1 MMVASLQGGTLFRTM
16 RLLDNRFYWWLSRLS
31 SYLLLSGLWLLCS
44 SLIVTLFPA
53 TAAMFA
59 VFRAW
64 QDNPDDAFYG
74 PFFARFRSS
83 FLPDFLLGLLWL
95 LIPALLAVNFILL
108 PQLALWLRPL
118 LFALVLLGAV
128 LYLAAS
134 VFLFPLR
141 VSTTLGPWA
150 AARTALILG
159 MTQLGTTALCTGV
172 LLLTAVAFWLFPAS
186 LLLSV
191 AAAGHVTYRLCQRRL
206 KAIFT

>member
-1 MMVASLQGGTLFRTM
+1 M
-16 RLLDNRFYWWLSRLS
+16 RLLDSRFYWWAGRLS

-44 SLIVTLFPA
+44 SLIVTLIPA
-53 TAAMFA
+53 TTAMFA

-64 QDNPDDAFYG
+64 QDNPDDAFYL
-74 PFFARFRSS
+74 PFFARFRAA
-83 FLPDFLLGLLWL
+83 FLPDFLLGLFWL
-95 LIPALLAVNFILL
+95 LIPGLLALNFILL
-108 PQLALWLRPL
+108 PQVALWLRPP
-118 LFALVLLGAV
+118 LFALILLGAV

-159 MTQLGTTALCTGV
+159 MTQLGTTALCVGV
-172 LLLTAVAFWLFPAS
+172 LLLSAVAFWLFPAS

-191 AAAGHVTYRLCQRRL
+191 AATGHVTYRLCHRRL
-206 KAIFT
+206 QEIFT

>member
-1 MMVASLQGGTLFRTM
+1 M
-16 RLLDNRFYWWLSRLS
+16 RLLDSRFYWWAGRLS

-44 SLIVTLFPA
+44 SLIVTLVPA
-53 TAAMFA
+53 TTAMFA

-64 QDNPDDAFYG
+64 QDNPDDAFYL
-74 PFFARFRSS
+74 PFFARFRAS
-83 FLPDFLLGLLWL
+83 FLPDFLLGLFWL
-95 LIPALLAVNFILL
+95 LIPGLLALNFILL
-108 PQLALWLRPL
+108 PQVALWLRPP

-159 MTQLGTTALCTGV
+159 MTQLGTTALCVGV
-172 LLLTAVAFWLFPAS
+172 LLLSAVAFWLFPAS

-191 AAAGHVTYRLCQRRL
+191 AATGHVTYRLCHRRL
-206 KAIFT
+206 QQIFT